1 MATLIAIA
9 VGTTSDVIVMLV
21 FTVIFNIIQG
31 NFVTPL
37 VYGRTFH
44 LHPAIILLA
53 IPAGYEIAGIL
64 GMFIVIPF
72 IAIVAATW
80 RTLLSTIVPDRDD
93 TAALREPLARPA
105 PSRA

>member
-1 MATLIAIA
+1 MLI
-9 VGTTSDVIVMLV
+9 

-37 VYGRTFH
+37 VYGRTFS

-64 GMFIVIPF
+64 GMFVVIPF

-80 RTLLSTIVPDRDD
+80 RTFISTIVTDRVEGPISP
-93 TAALREPLARPA
+93 EPGAQPA